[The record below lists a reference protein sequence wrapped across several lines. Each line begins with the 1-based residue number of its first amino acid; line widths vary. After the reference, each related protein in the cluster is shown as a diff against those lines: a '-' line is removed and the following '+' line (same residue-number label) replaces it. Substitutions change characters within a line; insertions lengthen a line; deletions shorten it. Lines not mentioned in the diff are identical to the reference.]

1 MLKRPALF
9 ILIFAGLIAVALFTV
24 IPFKADSSKA
34 GGNSSVSEERVK
46 FKAYQLPSFDLTVKL
61 PETTRVTRDD
71 YHDDEVIFNANLQDE
86 SLKFKGYIQLWKITD
101 LEKFLEINKSTSP
114 FQFATYSERK
124 VQVKSLSGY
133 QVDWTAIFQDQS
145 PVSGKEYF
153 LKGKN
158 SEEVLRLSLFAEEN
172 PFPPHLEQAA
182 GTMISSVE
190 WD

>member
-1 MLKRPALF
+1 LKRPVLF
-9 ILIFAGLIAVALFTV
+9 TLILAGLIAVALFAV
-24 IPFKADSSKA
+24 IPLKANSIKP
-34 GGNSSVSEERVK
+34 GGNSSASEERVK
-46 FKAYQLPSFDLTVKL
+46 FKAYQLKSFDLTIKL
-61 PETTRVTRDD
+61 PETTRVIRDD
-71 YHDDEVIFNANLQDE
+71 YHDDEVIFNAYLQDE
-86 SLKFKGYIQLWKITD
+86 SLKFKGYIQLWKIPD

-114 FQFATYSERK
+114 FKFATYSERK
-124 VQVKSLSGY
+124 IQVKSLSGY

-153 LKGKN
+153 LKRKN
-158 SEEVLRLSLFAEEN
+158 NEEVLRVSLFAEES